1 MHMKSTGA
9 SSKGI
14 RIVLAGVLAFGA
26 FAAAQEVVTV
36 LNGGTPILVTFLD
49 KDKKVLLA
57 DVAID
62 GGVIGHR
69 YGTHEDSI
77 EDAVYTMLS
86 VGGVSLRFNT
96 AGNGSK
102 NSITVSTRTG
112 VMTLADVVR
121 LVERAAAESRAV
133 QIEYDD
139 DGNVTHIAL
148 AR

>member
-1 MHMKSTGA
+1 MKTTGA
-9 SSKGI
+9 SSKGV

-26 FAAAQEVVTV
+26 FATAQEVVTI
-36 LNGGTPILVTFLD
+36 LNGGSPILATFLD

-69 YGTHEDSI
+69 YGDDI
-77 EDAVYTMLS
+77 EDVVYTTLS
-86 VGGVSLRFNT
+86 IGGVSLRFNT

-102 NSITVSTRTG
+102 NSITVSTRSG
-112 VMTLADVVR
+112 DMTLADVVR
-121 LVERAAAESRAV
+121 LVERAAAEGRAL
-133 QIEYDD
+133 QIEHDD
-139 DGNVTHIAL
+139 KGYVTHIAV